1 MDIDFVG
8 LEVDPRNPQVLGDL
22 GARKW
27 QGSSGDFPDSS
38 NSVLA
43 AATKNNE
50 WLMLE
55 GYTKDGVVNQW
66 GKLKISDDDW
76 RFHSPKKSALKSKNL
91 LSSPVSTL
99 VCWSPQAASA
109 PPFKLRRAAEMEAD
123 TNLEISV

>member
-1 MDIDFVG
+1 M
-8 LEVDPRNPQVLGDL
+8 LG
-22 GARKW
+22 GC
-27 QGSSGDFPDSS
+27 
-38 NSVLA
+38 
-43 AATKNNE
+43 
-50 WLMLE
+50 
-55 GYTKDGVVNQW
+55 TKDGVVNQW

-109 PPFKLRRAAEMEAD
+109 PPLKLRRAAEMEAD